1 MLRTRTPSRRPR
13 STGSR
18 RPSPTRSARA
28 CGGSVRRTCDRCSR
42 QSSTVPGSG
51 STPPL
56 RCARPVTRYVI
67 GTAVTSPTDERR
79 VDEHRVDD
87 RRVDDRR
94 VDELGD
100 LAKRVL
106 SFEHDRARHDRT
118 KEAEIRVEFEMSAAR
133 YYQVLNRVI
142 DSPAA
147 LAYDPQL
154 VTRLQRL
161 RHARTSA
168 RATRSF
174 VAPGAAPEGREE
186 ER

>member
-1 MLRTRTPSRRPR
+1 M
-13 STGSR
+13 
-18 RPSPTRSARA
+18 
-28 CGGSVRRTCDRCSR
+28 
-42 QSSTVPGSG
+42 
-51 STPPL
+51 
-56 RCARPVTRYVI
+56 
-67 GTAVTSPTDERR
+67 TSPTDERRVDDRR

-87 RRVDDRR
+87 RRVD
-94 VDELGD
+94 ELGD
-100 LAKRVL
+100 LARRVL

>member
-1 MLRTRTPSRRPR
+1 M
-13 STGSR
+13 
-18 RPSPTRSARA
+18 
-28 CGGSVRRTCDRCSR
+28 CE
-42 QSSTVPGSG
+42 
-51 STPPL
+51 
-56 RCARPVTRYVI
+56 TRYPTVI
-67 GTAVTSPTDERR
+67 GTAVTSPTDERS
-79 VDEHRVDD
+79 VDE
-87 RRVDDRR
+87 RRADQIGADQLGA
-94 VDELGD
+94 DQLSEL
-100 LAKRVL
+100 AQRVL
-106 SFEHDRARHDRT
+106 TFEQDRARHDRT

-154 VTRLQRL
+154 VSRLQRL

-174 VAPGAAPEGREE
+174 VAPGVAPEGREE

>member
-1 MLRTRTPSRRPR
+1 ML
-13 STGSR
+13 
-18 RPSPTRSARA
+18 
-28 CGGSVRRTCDRCSR
+28 
-42 QSSTVPGSG
+42 
-51 STPPL
+51 STPTM
-56 RCARPVTRYVI
+56 CETRYPTVI
-67 GTAVTSPTDERR
+67 GTAVTASPTDEQRS
-79 VDEHRVDD
+79 
-87 RRVDDRR
+87 
-94 VDELGD
+94 VDELSE
-100 LAKRVL
+100 LAKHVL